1 MYIFIFLEC
10 GLLFHL
16 QKCSFVFEF
25 ELGISCFC
33 FGMNLSISLLFVDL
47 YLLVELHRLRLQSL
61 CSLNLGCLKFILL
74 ISDLLIIKNYL
85 FNEINL
91 AVQSARINSL
101 KKVKLDYWNL

>member
-1 MYIFIFLEC
+1 LYIFIFLGC

-33 FGMNLSISLLFVDL
+33 FVLNLSISLLFVDS
-47 YLLVELHRLRLQSL
+47 YLLVDLHRLELHNL
-61 CSLNLGCLKFILL
+61 YSLNLGCLKFILL
-74 ISDLLIIKNYL
+74 IFNLLIIKNYL

-91 AVQSARINSL
+91 VVQLAQINSL
-101 KKVKLDYWNL
+101 KKAKLDY